1 MRTMERGTE
10 FQGMSPAG
18 ETDDLQFQ
26 KAEFAGRTCTA
37 CRAAIGDTY
46 YQIQGRDACPTCAQ
60 LRLATQNAT
69 DSGGKMFKGFL
80 WGSGA
85 AFLGS
90 AGYALLLF
98 MNVQLSIVSIGIGW
112 LVGTAIKKG
121 TDGHTSRKYQVMA
134 VLLTYL
140 AIAFAF
146 LPVMIVSLVKDHKP
160 AAASSKNPRS
170 ARPPQANDDDATP
183 KKAPAAGSLVL
194 ALIMA
199 VGISIGLPLI
209 VAFGSMPGGLLTL
222 LIIFFGLQQAWVQ
235 TKPDDALVA
244 GPYQNTP

>member
-1 MRTMERGTE
+1 
-10 FQGMSPAG
+10 MSPAG

-69 DSGGKMFKGFL
+69 DSTGKMFKGFL

-90 AGYALLLF
+90 AGYAILLY
-98 MNVQLSIVSIGIGW
+98 MHAQLSIVSIGIGW

-121 TDGHTSRKYQVMA
+121 TEGHTSRKYQVMA

-140 AIAFAF
+140 AIAFAY
-146 LPVMIVSLVKDHKP
+146 LPMMIASVFKDHKP
-160 AAASSKNPRS
+160 AAVSSSKNPVTT
-170 ARPPQANDDDATP
+170 RPAPVNDDDATP
-183 KKAPAAGSLVL
+183 KKAPSAGSLVL

-199 VGISIGLPLI
+199 VGFSIALPLI
-209 VAFGSMPGGLLTL
+209 VAFKTMPGGLLTL